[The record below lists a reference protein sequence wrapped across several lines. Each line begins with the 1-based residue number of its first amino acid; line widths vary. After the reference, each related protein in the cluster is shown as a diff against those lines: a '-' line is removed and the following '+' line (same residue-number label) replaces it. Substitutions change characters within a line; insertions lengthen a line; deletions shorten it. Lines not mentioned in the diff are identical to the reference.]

1 MNAVAGSKIQLK
13 MIDDIQCP
21 GCIHG
26 TDPDTCSAY
35 EFASEG
41 GFFVCKNWRPSTFFG
56 GIGRVAIGL
65 PRGFNRTGM
74 VEFAEKPFVY
84 IRLYEKP
91 EDMQSYDR
99 FNIPVWAMEKDGYL
113 YVRCYS
119 PRSNWLFVDVVKDG
133 KLEHA
138 AFKDG
143 DYTHKAINVGEFYE
157 ETD

>member
-1 MNAVAGSKIQLK
+1 MVNKMSVVGSRIQLH
-13 MIDDIQCP
+13 MIDEIQCP

-26 TDPDTCSAY
+26 TDPETCSAY
-35 EFASEG
+35 EFMNDG
-41 GFFVCKNWRPSTFFG
+41 GFFACKNWRPSTFFG
-56 GIGRVAIGL
+56 GVGRVAIGL
-65 PRGFNRTGM
+65 PKGFNRTGM
-74 VEFAEKPFVY
+74 VEFSDKSFVY

-133 KLEHA
+133 KMEHA
-138 AFKDG
+138 SMK
-143 DYTHKAINVGEFYE
+143 VGEFYE
-157 ETD
+157 EID